1 MNNLR
6 LDLSTTMHSAQ
17 GALRLQVKTEFAADS
32 ITAISGGSGAG
43 KSTLLRLIAGLKPP
57 EQGEIFYGDTVWF
70 QGKTHLAARHRRVG
84 LVFQDYALFPN
95 MSVREQLMYAQRER
109 NPQRIN
115 ALLDQMGLAQLAERK
130 PAQLSG
136 GQQQRVALARSLAAE
151 PQILLLDEALS
162 ALDHRLRLELQ
173 QAVLDWQQQSGAIVI
188 AVSHDLGEIFRL
200 ATRVL
205 KLEHGQIVADGTP
218 AQVLLPQRASGRLQL
233 TGTLLA
239 IETAGV
245 AALMTVACGTEVI
258 ATLVSP
264 DEAKRY
270 AIGQS
275 VSVSLS
281 GASAQI
287 TTLS

>member
-1 MNNLR
+1 MNNLC
-6 LDLSTTMHSAQ
+6 LNIQTTLHSAH
-17 GALRLQVKTEFAADS
+17 GTLPLHVHTTFAAGS
-32 ITAISGGSGAG
+32 ITAISGASGAG
-43 KSTLLRLIAGLKPP
+43 KSTLLRLIAGLITP
-57 EQGEIFYGDTVWF
+57 EHGEIRYGDKVWF
-70 QGKTHLAARHRRVG
+70 NHKTNTPARQRRVG

-95 MSVREQLMYAQRER
+95 MSVREQLTYAQRER
-109 NPQRIN
+109 SPQRIN
-115 ALLDQMGLAQLAERK
+115 ALLDQMGLVQLAERK

-136 GQQQRVALARSLAAE
+136 GQQQRVALARTLAAE
-151 PQILLLDEALS
+151 PHILLLDEALS
-162 ALDHRLRLELQ
+162 ALDHQLRLELQ
-173 QAVLDWQQQSGAIVI
+173 QAVLDWQAQSGAMVIV
-188 AVSHDLGEIFRL
+188 VSHDLGEIFRL

-205 KLEHGQIVADGTP
+205 KLEHGQIAADGTP

-264 DEAKRY
+264 DQARCY
-270 AIGQS
+270 VIGQS
-275 VSVSLS
+275 VSVTLS
-281 GASAQI
+281 GSSAQI